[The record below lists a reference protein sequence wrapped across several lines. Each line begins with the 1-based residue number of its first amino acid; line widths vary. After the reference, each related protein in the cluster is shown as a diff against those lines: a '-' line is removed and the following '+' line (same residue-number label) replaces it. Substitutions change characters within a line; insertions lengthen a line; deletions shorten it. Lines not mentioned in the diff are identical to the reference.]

1 MRKIKSLVLAAIGLL
16 CSMSVSAE
24 DFEVD
29 GIYYNITSQADKTVA
44 VTYRGD
50 DYYDYSNEYSGEVK
64 IPESVT
70 YSGNTYSVTSIGEN
84 AFHGCWNLTS
94 VELPNS
100 VTSIGE
106 HAFERCSSLTSVEIP
121 NSVTSIGNEAF
132 SECSSLTSVE
142 LPNSVTSIGNEVF
155 FYCTILTSVEIGNS
169 VTSIGESAFYG
180 CSSLTSVEIGNS
192 VTRIGG
198 YAFCG
203 CSSLTYVEL
212 PNSVTSID
220 ISAFYGCSSL
230 TSVELPNSVTSI
242 GWSAFS
248 ECSSLTSVEIGNS
261 VETIGWYAFS
271 GCVNLKK
278 LISHAEV
285 PPVCDSDVFGGVNT
299 QECTLQ
305 VPEKSI
311 SAYQQADQWMEFFF
325 IEGVPTAIGGVT
337 VDGAVSATADV
348 YSTNGMLVKR
358 NADLKNLKHE
368 LPAGIYIIGGKKVY
382 VR

>member
-121 NSVTSIGNEAF
+121 NSVTSIGSEAF
-132 SECSSLTSVE
+132 FYCDNLTSVE
-142 LPNSVTSIGNEVF
+142 IPNSVTSIG
-155 FYCTILTSVEIGNS
+155 S
-169 VTSIGESAFYG
+169 SAFYQ
-180 CSSLTSVEIGNS
+180 CI
-192 VTRIGG
+192 
-198 YAFCG
+198 
-203 CSSLTYVEL
+203 
-212 PNSVTSID
+212 
-220 ISAFYGCSSL
+220 
-230 TSVELPNSVTSI
+230 
-242 GWSAFS
+242 
-248 ECSSLTSVEIGNS
+248 
-261 VETIGWYAFS
+261 
-271 GCVNLKK
+271 
-278 LISHAEV
+278 
-285 PPVCDSDVFGGVNT
+285 
-299 QECTLQ
+299 
-305 VPEKSI
+305 
-311 SAYQQADQWMEFFF
+311 
-325 IEGVPTAIGGVT
+325 
-337 VDGAVSATADV
+337 
-348 YSTNGMLVKR
+348 
-358 NADLKNLKHE
+358 
-368 LPAGIYIIGGKKVY
+368 
-382 VR
+382 

>member
-1 MRKIKSLVLAAIGLL
+1 MKKFKSLVLIVIGLL
-16 CSMSVSAE
+16 CSVSVSAE

-29 GIYYNITSQADKTVA
+29 GIYYNITSQADNTVA

-84 AFHGCWNLTS
+84 AFYECWN
-94 VELPNS
+94 
-100 VTSIGE
+100 
-106 HAFERCSSLTSVEIP
+106 
-121 NSVTSIGNEAF
+121 
-132 SECSSLTSVE
+132 
-142 LPNSVTSIGNEVF
+142 
-155 FYCTILTSVEIGNS
+155 LTSVEIGNS
-169 VTSIGESAFYG
+169 VTSIGERGFSS
-180 CSSLTSVEIGNS
+180 CRSLTS
-192 VTRIGG
+192 
-198 YAFCG
+198 
-203 CSSLTYVEL
+203 VEL

-230 TSVELPNSVTSI
+230 TSVEIPNSVTSI

-311 SAYQQADQWMEFFF
+311 SAYQQADQWKRFFF
-325 IEGVPTAIGGVT
+325 IEGVPTAIGSVT
-337 VDGAVSATADV
+337 VDGAVPATADV

-368 LPAGIYIIGGKKVY
+368 LPAGIYIIGGKKVW
-382 VR
+382 VK